1 METYM
6 DNNWNTDFLHYVT
19 LICTVLACT
28 PHLSKPEHIAIPYLS
43 IEADAAFVPPV
54 KVGPIS
60 RRLGAVTWLID
71 TCCYRNSRSW
81 LIYVFN
87 SGYQLVTSSNTH
99 QTLCWFLRC
108 LWLGWRS
115 ASHVALVIHVHVS
128 IAWIT
133 HTFWLGIWALS
144 MDGGFK
150 IYLDKIAGNKTLE
163 YLGKTTLEWLVT
175 TSVY

>member
-54 KVGPIS
+54 KVGPIP

-81 LIYVFN
+81 LMC
-87 SGYQLVTSSNTH
+87 STLVTRELHH
-99 QTLCWFLRC
+99 QTLIKRFAGFGVA
-108 LWLGWRS
+108 LWCS

-150 IYLDKIAGNKTLE
+150 ICLDKIAGNKTLE
-163 YLGKTTLEWLVT
+163 YLGKTTLESLVT